1 MLLNKKTALVTG
13 AGRGIGRAI
22 TLAYAREG
30 ADVAVVSRTRTEL
43 ERVAEEVG
51 AFGRRALVIVAD
63 IADPVDVRRMVE
75 ETLTGFGQIDILV
88 NNAAIAGPKKVIDLP
103 LPEWQQML
111 DVNLTGVFLG
121 SQAVLQHMIERRQ
134 GKIINISSGSGL
146 RGSPSNAAYSAAKA
160 GVIRFTEAL
169 AGEVRE
175 FGIMANVIC
184 PGPIKTEM
192 LASRPGSG
200 PADESNFL
208 EPEDVAGAALFLA
221 SEHSGQMTAQI
232 IQVRNSN
239 RW

>member
-1 MLLNKKTALVTG
+1 MILKEKTALVTG
-13 AGRGIGRAI
+13 AGRGIGKAI
-22 TLAYAREG
+22 TLTFAKAG
-30 ADVAVVSRTRTEL
+30 ANVALVSRTRTEL
-43 ERVAEEVG
+43 EVVAEEVR
-51 AFGRRALVIVAD
+51 ALGRRALVIVAD
-63 IADPVDVRRMVE
+63 IAAPADVQRMVE
-75 ETLTGFGQIDILV
+75 EMLTEFGQIDILV
-88 NNAAIAGPKKVIDLP
+88 NNAAIAGPKKVIDLS

-121 SQAVLQHMIERRQ
+121 SQAVLQHMIGRRQ

-146 RGSPSNAAYSAAKA
+146 RGSPGNAAYSAAKA

-175 FGIMANVIC
+175 FGVKANVIC

-192 LASRPGSG
+192 LASRPDSG
-200 PADESNFL
+200 PVDESNFL

-232 IQVRNSN
+232 IQVRNAN